1 MEGTRNHRKMRST
14 YQGQFF
20 VSNSQR
26 GGVIGGFGTSIAQ
39 GATTRDVAG
48 TEGLTRGER
57 QGGRN
62 LESRLLL
69 PLSTSEAEGSFG
81 LRESPG
87 QHCLPRCL
95 QTSSIGISIIL
106 DQPMRPNQLLLNSSI
121 A

>member
-1 MEGTRNHRKMRST
+1 MKGTRDHWKMRST
-14 YQGQFF
+14 YQKQFF
-20 VSNSQR
+20 VCNSQR
-26 GGVIGGFGTSIAQ
+26 GRVIGGGTSIAQ

-48 TEGLTRGER
+48 AEGLTRGER

-69 PLSTSEAEGSFG
+69 PLSTSEAEGLFG

-87 QHCLPRCL
+87 YCLPKCL

-106 DQPMRPNQLLLNSSI
+106 DQPMHPNQLLLNSSI